1 MKVNSLSPTVSPS
14 QNGIYKLPS
23 NINSRS
29 ANLPPGTPAMIV
41 RRKVKYEVGAQE
53 EVSQQE

>member
-1 MKVNSLSPTVSPS
+1 MKVNSLSPTISPS
-14 QNGIYKLPS
+14 QNGIYKLPG

-29 ANLPPGTPAMIV
+29 ANLRPGTSAAIV